1 MTRTS
6 NSERSDRIRYTA
18 DVVTAVRFHE
28 GEKQTPLVCDPFAH
42 LFVSPHGEE
51 LLTSALSRWPFFA
64 DYLIVRVK
72 YFDDTLCSICEKEAV
87 EQIVILG
94 AGNDMR
100 AVRLPPLQKRKVFEV
115 DFPDRIA
122 YKKDVLS
129 KALKKLPGNVVY
141 VGADITHHNLVELLN
156 RSGFIPDGKALII
169 MEGLI
174 YYLRPQGVDH
184 LFAELSCLPPVG
196 NIFLIDHISRD
207 MSRTSHDVEKRTRL
221 PYPQDPLSYLKQ
233 KGFNHIES
241 VFLGN
246 LTENYFGKRHPER
259 WWVITCR
266 K

>member
-1 MTRTS
+1 MTTIS

-18 DVVTAVRFHE
+18 DVVAVVRFHE
-28 GEKQTPLVCDPFAH
+28 AEKKNPLVCDPFAH

-51 LLTSALSRWPFFA
+51 LLKSARARWPFFA

-72 YFDDTLCSICEKEAV
+72 YFDDTVSSLCEKEAV
-87 EQIVILG
+87 EQIVIFG

-100 AVRLPPLQKRKVFEV
+100 AVRLPSLQKRRVFEV

-122 YKKDVLS
+122 HKKDVLI
-129 KALKKLPGNVVY
+129 KALKKLPENVVY
-141 VGADITHHNLVELLN
+141 VGADITHHNLVALLH
-156 RSGFIPDGKALII
+156 RSGFVPGRKALII

-174 YYLRPQGVDH
+174 YYLRPAGVDH

-196 NIFLIDHISRD
+196 NMFLIDHISRD
-207 MSRTSHDVEKRTRL
+207 MSRTSHHVEKRTRS
-221 PYPQDPLSYLKQ
+221 PYPEDPLGYLKQ

-246 LTENYFGKRHPER
+246 LTGNYFGKRHPER
-259 WWVITCR
+259 WWAITCR